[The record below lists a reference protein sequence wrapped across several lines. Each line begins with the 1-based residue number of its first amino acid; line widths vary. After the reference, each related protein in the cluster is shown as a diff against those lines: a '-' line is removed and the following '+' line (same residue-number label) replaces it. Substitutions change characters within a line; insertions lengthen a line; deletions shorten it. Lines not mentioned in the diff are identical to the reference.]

1 MSTVGQ
7 RIREYRQKAGK
18 SQVEL
23 ANAIGVSKQTLYK
36 YENDIITNI
45 PSDKIEL
52 TAKVLDVSPAI
63 LMGWGTDQENGQS
76 TGYYTDTE
84 TARLAQK
91 LFTDPDIRILFDAA
105 DGSAPEDLQMAADL
119 LKRLKEARKE

>member
-1 MSTVGQ
+1 MSV
-7 RIREYRQKAGK
+7 
-18 SQVEL
+18 
-23 ANAIGVSKQTLYK
+23 
-36 YENDIITNI
+36 YE
-45 PSDKIEL
+45 
-52 TAKVLDVSPAI
+52 KVLELCKGYGIPQTVLEKELGFGRGSIGKLRKGKTSVDRLQKIADYFKVPLSFF
-63 LMGWGTDQENGQS
+63 TDQENGQS

>member
-1 MSTVGQ
+1 MSV
-7 RIREYRQKAGK
+7 
-18 SQVEL
+18 
-23 ANAIGVSKQTLYK
+23 
-36 YENDIITNI
+36 YE
-45 PSDKIEL
+45 
-52 TAKVLDVSPAI
+52 KVLELCKGYGIPQTVLEKELGFGRGSIGKLRKGKTSVDRLQKIADYFHVPLSFF
-63 LMGWGTDQENGQS
+63 TDQENGQS

-105 DGSAPEDLQMAADL
+105 DGSAPEDLQMAADF

>member
-1 MSTVGQ
+1 MYY
-7 RIREYRQKAGK
+7 EKFAELCQKR
-18 SQVEL
+18 
-23 ANAIGVSKQTLYK
+23 NATAADVARGTGIATATLTSWKKGRYTPK
-36 YENDIITNI
+36 I
-45 PSDKIEL
+45 DKLQLIADYFHVPL
-52 TAKVLDVSPAI
+52 SFF
-63 LMGWGTDQENGQS
+63 TDQENGQS

>member
-1 MSTVGQ
+1 MSV
-7 RIREYRQKAGK
+7 
-18 SQVEL
+18 
-23 ANAIGVSKQTLYK
+23 
-36 YENDIITNI
+36 YE
-45 PSDKIEL
+45 
-52 TAKVLDVSPAI
+52 KVLELCKGYGIPQTVLEKELGFGRGSIGKLRKGKTSVDRLQKIADYFHVPISFF
-63 LMGWGTDQENGQS
+63 TDQENGQS

>member
-1 MSTVGQ
+1 MSV
-7 RIREYRQKAGK
+7 
-18 SQVEL
+18 
-23 ANAIGVSKQTLYK
+23 
-36 YENDIITNI
+36 YE
-45 PSDKIEL
+45 
-52 TAKVLDVSPAI
+52 KVLELCKGYGIPQTVLEKELGFGRGSIGKLRKGKTSVDRLQKIADYFHVPLSFF
-63 LMGWGTDQENGQS
+63 TDQENGQS